1 MVRTDIAFV
10 LLLPFASID
19 EGNWSLVNSPCL
31 DVSVMLSTDQ
41 TARSNVQPVRTKN
54 VSPLRLKLKWAAA
67 LCLLLDVLSCF
78 LYSGGRRLPLATRS
92 WHLFVGVLP
101 GRKQEGNFDDRFAW
115 RTRLKY
121 MKRMVRSVYLQI
133 RIGWVTVQRPDRLS
147 RQLMKGLNVS

>member
-19 EGNWSLVNSPCL
+19 EGNWSLVNSPRL

-78 LYSGGRRLPLATRS
+78 LYSATPPSGNQIMASLRGRLTGKETR
-92 WHLFVGVLP
+92 
-101 GRKQEGNFDDRFAW
+101 RK
-115 RTRLKY
+115 L
-121 MKRMVRSVYLQI
+121 
-133 RIGWVTVQRPDRLS
+133 
-147 RQLMKGLNVS
+147 